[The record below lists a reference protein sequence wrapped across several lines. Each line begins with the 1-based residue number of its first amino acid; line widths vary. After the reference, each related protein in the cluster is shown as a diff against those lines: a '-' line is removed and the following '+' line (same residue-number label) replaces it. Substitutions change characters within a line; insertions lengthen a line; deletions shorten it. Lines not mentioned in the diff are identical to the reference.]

1 MKKIL
6 IPLDGSELA
15 EQALDPALRLA
26 SRHGTD
32 VVLASVVSDL
42 PPVPLSA
49 GDGELVSNWLKEEEE
64 RAARYLEEVEKRVNE
79 QYPGVSVDT
88 RVELG
93 PVSRTLLA
101 QAEEAGAELIALTT
115 HGRGAW
121 QRAWLGSVA
130 DGVIRKAHR
139 PVLLLGN
146 NEESRD
152 LFRQDSSPSHVMV
165 PLDGSRAAEQVLD
178 PLRAMLPETGGKV
191 TLISVLLRPFPLAST
206 YLPHA
211 VEEGTILEER
221 EKRTRD
227 YLEEVSERWS
237 PEGVKVVTD
246 VVAAEDVASALLNR
260 SKEDG
265 VDLLALSTR
274 GRGGVSRLVLG
285 SVADKLVR
293 SAQLPVLAVRRAPD
307 ESED

>member
-146 NEESRD
+146 NEGSRD